1 VLAGVAF
8 AVVIALSALGFQM
21 LRRPTPAAA
30 RASASDVEAGLPS
43 LEADPEDTTLVAR
56 MTDLQ
61 ADGQTLVLTLKP
73 LLHVTKGPNVG
84 KFFEVHL
91 DSSTSIGRAQ
101 GNDIVLDDLAV
112 SSQHVRIR
120 PLGGVYEL
128 IDLKST
134 NGTFVNERKIAR
146 TNLSA
151 GDVVKIGETAM
162 QFRMDHMKG

>member
-1 VLAGVAF
+1 
-8 AVVIALSALGFQM
+8 
-21 LRRPTPAAA
+21 
-30 RASASDVEAGLPS
+30 
-43 LEADPEDTTLVAR
+43 